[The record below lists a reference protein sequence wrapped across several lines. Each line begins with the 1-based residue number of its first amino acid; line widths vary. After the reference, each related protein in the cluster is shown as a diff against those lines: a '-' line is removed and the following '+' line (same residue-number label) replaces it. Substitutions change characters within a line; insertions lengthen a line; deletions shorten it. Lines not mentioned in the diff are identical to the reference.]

1 MALRGGKA
9 ARDHRFCCQIHYD
22 FNKVRKEASHRV
34 SAIAGCPARGLCL
47 PPALKGAGSLLPPQH
62 IFQSSSR
69 ALRPPPPAQL
79 PVPTAVPLLFLS
91 LQLIVGFLPWE
102 KKIQA
107 WKSLNTNQM
116 RSW

>member
-9 ARDHRFCCQIHYD
+9 ARDHLFCCHIHCD

-62 IFQSSSR
+62 IFQSSSPS
-69 ALRPPPPAQL
+69 PPPPTPGPAACPHCGSSAVSQL
-79 PVPTAVPLLFLS
+79 ATHRWFFTL
-91 LQLIVGFLPWE
+91 G
-102 KKIQA
+102 KKNPSMEI
-107 WKSLNTNQM
+107 S
-116 RSW
+116 